1 VDRFRNVRYIGRV
14 TAKLDCRPDE
24 LKERAARGDPE
35 LLEDLFTCFRA
46 DLTAFLRQR
55 CGNTGDADDAVQDV
69 FVTAARYLEG
79 YRGETTVKN
88 WLYRLASSACTRM
101 RRGRKNDPKLH
112 DAFEE
117 SGASPGVE
125 RMGKQVEAM
134 LEARLMPLQSAM
146 ATLAPTDR
154 AVLML
159 RDGHE
164 LSTREVAEQLELSEA
179 AVKSRLHRARK
190 TLKQHLSE

>member
-1 VDRFRNVRYIGRV
+1 VS
-14 TAKLDCRPDE
+14 AKTNCKPDE
-24 LKERAARGDPE
+24 LKDRAARGDPE
-35 LLEDLFTCFRA
+35 LLEDLFSCFRT

-55 CGNTGDADDAVQDV
+55 CGNAGDADDAVQDV
-69 FVTAARYLEG
+69 FVAAARYLEG
-79 YRGETTVKN
+79 YRGETTLKN
-88 WLYRLASSACTRM
+88 WLYRLASSACMRM

-117 SGASPGVE
+117 SGTSPAVD
-125 RMGKQVEAM
+125 RMGKQLEAM
-134 LEARLMPLQSAM
+134 LEARLMPLQAAM
-146 ATLAPTDR
+146 ETLAPTDR

-164 LSTREVAEQLELSEA
+164 LSTREVAEQLSLSEA

-190 TLKQHLSE
+190 ALKEHLSE

>member
-1 VDRFRNVRYIGRV
+1 MSKQACHAD
-14 TAKLDCRPDE
+14 D

-35 LLEDLFTCFRA
+35 LLEDLFTCFRG
-46 DLTAFLRQR
+46 DLLAFLRQR
-55 CGNTGDADDAVQDV
+55 CGNPGDADDAVQDA
-69 FVTAARYLEG
+69 FLSAARYLET
-79 YRGETTVKN
+79 YRGETTLKN
-88 WLYRLASSACTRM
+88 WLYRLAGSACTRM

-112 DAFEE
+112 EGFEDGQATTAE
-117 SGASPGVE
+117 E
-125 RMGKQVEAM
+125 MGRAVEAM

-146 ATLAPTDR
+146 ESLPAVDR

-164 LSTREVAEQLELSEA
+164 LSTKEVAERLELSEP

-190 TLKQHLSE
+190 SLQEHLAE